1 VKHKIDPDF
10 PLDRIRTI
18 NPENPSIWYLKTSAD
33 AKGEGIQ
40 LLYNVRDGV
49 VRYDTQY
56 VLQPEIRCK
65 NVLDGRKSDWRV
77 YVCLR
82 YRANEA
88 YGYFYEIG
96 LHRPCL
102 HQYDPKSLDLSRHLT
117 NRHVQEQMPDF
128 SFDHYTKA
136 AEERFDEVILNQIR
150 RIVRRSFE
158 RCLPCWRSWGERGL
172 LFMAYDLLIDPDRK
186 VWLLE
191 TNGSPGISE
200 YGEKIA
206 ATQQRMFHDMVNQI
220 LLPAVGVL
228 DESNG
233 SDGGWICCYQTQEI
247 ESTGTNSWVKTI
259 KPPLEQEPKVTIG
272 DILDGKAETI
282 MNQWRFCGGCG
293 SSEKGVDS

>member
-1 VKHKIDPDF
+1 
-10 PLDRIRTI
+10 
-18 NPENPSIWYLKTSAD
+18 
-33 AKGEGIQ
+33 
-40 LLYNVRDGV
+40 
-49 VRYDTQY
+49 
-56 VLQPEIRCK
+56 LQPEIRCK

-102 HQYDPKSLDLSRHLT
+102 HQYDPKSLDLSRLLT

-136 AEERFDEVILNQIR
+136 AEESFDEDVLNQIR

-158 RCLPCWRSWGERGL
+158 RCLPYWRSWGERGL

-200 YGEKIA
+200 YGEVIA
-206 ATQQRMFHDMVNQI
+206 GTQQRMFHDMVNQI

-233 SDGGWICCYQTQEI
+233 NDGGWICCYQTDEI
-247 ESTGTNSWVKTI
+247 DSTGTNSWVKTI
-259 KPPLEQEPKVTIG
+259 KPPQEQEPKVTIG

-282 MNQWRFCGGCG
+282 MDQWRCVGGCG
-293 SSEKGVDS
+293 LLENGVDG